1 MIYLTSKGH
10 IVRAVEDIKKNTL
23 ICEYTGEV
31 CLLRKKLFDF
41 SNDSIMEL
49 IRHPSSSSSLV
60 ICPEKKGNIARF
72 LSGINNNDKK
82 AKKKQN
88 VNSSRYDIDGKVHV
102 LLYALKSIKKG
113 EILYYDY
120 NAGGS
125 ELYPTENFV

>member
-1 MIYLTSKGH
+1 
-10 IVRAVEDIKKNTL
+10 
-23 ICEYTGEV
+23 
-31 CLLRKKLFDF
+31 
-41 SNDSIMEL
+41 MEL

-72 LSGINNNDKK
+72 LSGINNADKN

-88 VNSSRYDIDGKVHV
+88 VNSARYDIDGKVHV
-102 LLYALKSIKKG
+102 LLYASKAIKKC

-125 ELYPTENFV
+125 GTYPTDNFV

>member
-1 MIYLTSKGH
+1 MK
-10 IVRAVEDIKKNTL
+10 AAEEIKKNSL

-31 CLLRKKLFDF
+31 CYLRKKLFDT
-41 SNDSIMEL
+41 NDSIMEL
-49 IRHPSSSSSLV
+49 IRNPSSSSSLV

-72 LSGINNNDKK
+72 ISGINNSDKN
-82 AKKKQN
+82 ARKKQN

-102 LLYALKSIKKG
+102 LLYASKTIKKG

-125 ELYPTENFV
+125 GTYPTENFV